1 MRIDFKFSQADL
13 VDAETEEMKEK
24 MEYFES
30 SKEFFTIA
38 DYFYE
43 VTLSSLMRI
52 HNFLFFLALV
62 ISLFVWL
69 LMEKTTKEYAQSIYF
84 FLGAYL

>member
-1 MRIDFKFSQADL
+1 
-13 VDAETEEMKEK
+13 MKDK

-30 SKEFFTIA
+30 SKEFFAIA

-43 VTLSSLMRI
+43 ITLSSLMRI
-52 HNFLFFLALV
+52 HNFLLVLALA

-69 LMEKTTKEYAQSIYF
+69 LLEQSTREYAQSIYF